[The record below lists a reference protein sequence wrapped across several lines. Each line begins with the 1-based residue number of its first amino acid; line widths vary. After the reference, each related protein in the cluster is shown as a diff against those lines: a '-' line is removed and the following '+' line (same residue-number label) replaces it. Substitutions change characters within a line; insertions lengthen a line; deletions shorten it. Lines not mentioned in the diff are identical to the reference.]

1 MPFYDAALAK
11 GMSMFESLSLAPP
24 DPILGLT
31 EAFKQDPRPDKIN
44 LSVGVYKDEHGRTP
58 VLAAVKEAERRLVA
72 GQESKTYLPIDG
84 SPEYARL
91 VRQMVFGDEHPLATD
106 GRAVTLHTP
115 GGTGGLRVAADFLK
129 QKLSVNRIWI
139 SQPTWENHR
148 GVFSAAGLEVAAY
161 TYFDA
166 AANRLDHGGLLSSL
180 RQIPPHE
187 AVCLHACCH
196 NPSGID
202 PTPDQW
208 REIAGVL
215 AERQLVTLVDF
226 AYQGLGDGL
235 REDAAGVRELIAQ
248 LDELLIVSSFSKNF
262 GLYNE
267 RAGALTLVAPTPQ
280 AAQAAL
286 SHAKIC
292 VRTNYSNPPSHGG
305 AIVCTVLADPQ
316 LRADWERELQ
326 QMRDRINH
334 MRALFA
340 QTMKAQNAPRDFA
353 FITQQRGMFSFSG
366 LNPQHVQTL
375 REQHGIYIVNSG
387 RINVAG
393 LRPAN
398 MTAVCNAIV
407 ATLGGG

>member
-1 MPFYDAALAK
+1 
-11 GMSMFESLSLAPP
+11 MFETLQVAPP

-31 EAFKQDPRPDKIN
+31 EAFKKDPHPNKIN
-44 LSVGVYKDEHGRTP
+44 LSVGVYKDEHGETP
-58 VLAAVKEAERRLVA
+58 ILATVKEAERRLA
-72 GQESKTYLPIDG
+72 ANEKTKSYLPIDG
-84 SPEYARL
+84 SPEYGLL
-91 VRQMVFGDEHPLATD
+91 VRQMVFGAAHPWTTD

-129 QKLSVNRIWI
+129 QKLSVKRIWV

-148 GVFSAAGLEVAAY
+148 GVFSAAGLEVGTYA
-161 TYFDA
+161 YFDA
-166 AANRLDHGGLLSSL
+166 AGNRLDQDGLLAGL
-180 RQIPPHE
+180 RAIPPGD

-202 PTPDQW
+202 PTAAQW

-215 AERQLVTLVDF
+215 AERHLVTLVDF

-235 REDAAGVRELIAQ
+235 REDAVGVMELSSQ
-248 LDELLIVSSFSKNF
+248 LHELLIVSSFSKNF

-267 RAGALTLVAPTPQ
+267 RVGALTLVGATPQ

-286 SHAKIC
+286 SHAKLC

-305 AIVCTVLADPQ
+305 AIIRTVLSDPQ
-316 LRADWERELQ
+316 LRAAWEVELQ
-326 QMRDRINH
+326 QMRDRINR
-334 MRALFA
+334 MRTLFA
-340 QTMKAQNAPRDFA
+340 ETMKAKGALRDFS

-366 LNPQHVQTL
+366 LGQQHVQAL
-375 REQHGIYIVNSG
+375 REQYGLYIVNSG

-393 LRPAN
+393 MTTDN
-398 MTAVCNAIV
+398 MDAVCDAIIAV
-407 ATLGGG
+407 LKA